1 MMKVTKLIYIVSKK
15 KKKKK
20 TTLYERAP
28 NPMVM
33 VVMVSIPAD
42 GDAKLIS
49 H

>member
-1 MMKVTKLIYIVSKK
+1 MMKVTKLIYSVEK